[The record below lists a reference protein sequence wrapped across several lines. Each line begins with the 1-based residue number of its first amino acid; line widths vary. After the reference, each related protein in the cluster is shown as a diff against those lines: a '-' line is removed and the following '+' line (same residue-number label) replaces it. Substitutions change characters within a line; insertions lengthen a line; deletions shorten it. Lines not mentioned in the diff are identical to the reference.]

1 MANAPTPLKSERL
14 LQVARA
20 TLEKGDLDLAKEITV
35 LALRS
40 EDAVEALDKLLPTVP
55 EPEIPEDE
63 LELSD
68 NQVAKIRAVANELF
82 DLKKQKLAHTILA
95 RLDRIDAAKKKR
107 KSS

>member
-20 TLEKGDLDLAKEITV
+20 TLEKGDLSLAKEMTV

-40 EDAVEALDKLLPTVP
+40 EDAIEALDKLLPTVP
-55 EPEIPEDE
+55 EPEISDIE
-63 LELSD
+63 LDLSE

-82 DLKKQKLAHTILA
+82 DRKKQKLAHSILA
-95 RLDRIDAAKKKR
+95 RLDQIDAAKKR
-107 KSS
+107 KK